1 MIIIHAGFQIQT
13 DKEDDFLVEIRP
25 LIEASRSEEGNISY
39 DLVKDT
45 EKAGAYTMV
54 ELWKDM
60 DAVKFHNQTKHFTT
74 FTAKAPKYFAGP
86 PQVKVYDAQ
95 PVDKK

>member
-60 DAVKFHNQTKHFTT
+60 DAVKFHNQTEHFTS
-74 FTAKAPKYFAGP
+74 FTAKAPKYFAVP

>member
-1 MIIIHAGFQIQT
+1 MIIIHAGFQIQI
-13 DKEDDFLVEIRP
+13 DKENDFLTEIRP
-25 LIEASRSEEGNISY
+25 LIEASRAEEGNISY

-45 EKAGAYTMV
+45 EKACSYTMM

-60 DAVKFHNQTKHFTT
+60 DAVKFHNQTEHFTS
-74 FTAKAPKYFAGP
+74 FTGKAPQYFSAP

-95 PVDKK
+95 SVDNK

>member
-13 DKEDDFLVEIRP
+13 DKEKDFLTEIRP
-25 LIEASRSEEGNISY
+25 LIEASRAEEGNISY

-45 EKAGAYTMV
+45 EKAGSYTMM

-60 DAVKFHNQTKHFTT
+60 DAVKFHNQTEHFTA
-74 FTAKAPKYFAGP
+74 FTAKAPHYFAAP
-86 PQVKVYDAQ
+86 PQVKLFNAQ

>member
-13 DKEDDFLVEIRP
+13 DKEEEFLVEIRP

-60 DAVKFHNQTKHFTT
+60 DAVKFHNQTEHFTS
-74 FTAKAPKYFAGP
+74 FTATAPKFFTVP

-95 PVDKK
+95 PADKK

>member
-1 MIIIHAGFQIQT
+1 MIIIHAGFQVQT
-13 DKEDDFLVEIRP
+13 DKEEDFLAEIRP
-25 LIEASRSEEGNISY
+25 LIEASRAEEGNISY

-60 DAVKFHNQTKHFTT
+60 DAVKFHNQTEHFTS
-74 FTAKAPKYFAGP
+74 FTAKAPQYFAAP
-86 PQVKVYDAQ
+86 PQVKVYEAQ
-95 PVDKK
+95 PADKK